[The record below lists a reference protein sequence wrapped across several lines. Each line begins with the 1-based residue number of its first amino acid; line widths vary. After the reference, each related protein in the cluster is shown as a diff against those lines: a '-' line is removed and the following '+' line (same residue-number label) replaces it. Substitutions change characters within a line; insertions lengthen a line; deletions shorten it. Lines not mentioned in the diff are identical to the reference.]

1 MALRQKSTP
10 NEGEEDIIVAQ
21 IQQRILIALD
31 GSTQSVDNVR
41 YIGSLFREGQAKI
54 TLFHML
60 DLFPENFFDLKSGQN
75 DPRYDSTGVR
85 EWEFEQRSMA
95 RAFMDK
101 AVRILVGAGYSA
113 PEVAVVVEDRVFD
126 LSRDIAQE
134 GRRGYDALV
143 VGRSAINLMGG
154 MILENVA
161 TRLIGQLNRLPV
173 WVVGG
178 KPNTSNILIAMDGSK
193 GAETAL
199 DYVGKIFLKVFPR
212 VLLLHIGMRSGVIDP
227 ELRPFLV
234 VHEGRDWME
243 RSKAGHEMG
252 NGGMESYL
260 DRCVEK
266 LEELGVDRRRIRTK
280 VVHEAKSVPEAI
292 LQASLDDDYGTIV
305 LGRRDLSKIDEM
317 IRGRTGNRILQLARE
332 NAVWVV
338 H

>member
-1 MALRQKSTP
+1 MALRRKFTP
-10 NEGEEDIIVAQ
+10 TRGEEGTTEAQ
-21 IQQRILIALD
+21 IQQRILVALEC
-31 GSTQSVDNVR
+31 SAQSVDTVR
-41 YIGSLFREGQAKI
+41 YIGGLFKGGLAKI

-60 DLFPENFFDLKSGQN
+60 DLHPESFLDLKSGQN

-85 EWEFEQRSMA
+85 EWEFEQRRMA

-113 PEVAVVVEDRVFD
+113 AEVAVVVKDRVFD
-126 LSRDIAQE
+126 LSRDLAQE

-143 VGRSAINLMGG
+143 LGRSAINLMGG

-178 KPNTSNILIAMDGSK
+178 KPNTSKIVIAMDCSR
-193 GAETAL
+193 GARNAL
-199 DYVGKIFLKVFPR
+199 DYVGKMFLKVFPS
-212 VLLLHIGMRSGVIDP
+212 VLLLHIGRKGGMIDP
-227 ELRPFLV
+227 ELRPFFA
-234 VHEGRDWME
+234 VHESRDWME
-243 RSKAGHEMG
+243 RSKADHEVG
-252 NGGMESYL
+252 NRGMESFL
-260 DRCVEK
+260 DRC
-266 LEELGVDRRRIRTK
+266 LEELGELGADRSRIRIK

-292 LQASLDDDYGTIV
+292 LQASLDGDYGTMV
-305 LGRRDLSKIDEM
+305 LGRRDLSKIEEM

-332 NAVWVV
+332 KAVWVV